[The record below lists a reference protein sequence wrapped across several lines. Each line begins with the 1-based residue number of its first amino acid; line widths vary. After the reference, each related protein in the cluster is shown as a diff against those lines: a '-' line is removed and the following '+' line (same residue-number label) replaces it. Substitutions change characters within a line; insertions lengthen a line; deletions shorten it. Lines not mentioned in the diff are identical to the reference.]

1 MNRNRNRIVTV
12 VVSLALAAVILLL
25 SRSGISP
32 GGERLEVLKTTIPC
46 YLRYITQRLSVRPQ
60 RQHFKPCLDFLILIR
75 TTGRFNLS
83 SLFCCE
89 CVFFHFASPH
99 SLYHRY
105 ADISTFYCILV

>member
-1 MNRNRNRIVTV
+1 MISTV
-12 VVSLALAAVILLL
+12 MLLCDRGNSFLEIL
-25 SRSGISP
+25 SDQSADVGSM
-32 GGERLEVLKTTIPC
+32 IPC